1 MKKTFFIVLATLI
14 MVLIILGILLFA
26 QTPATTSQ
34 SSDQEE
40 LPTDETP
47 QGLLV
52 IPEVPLG
59 TIATISACFLA
70 LIISQMKNRTKLQ

>member
-1 MKKTFFIVLATLI
+1 MKKTLLLVLAILI
-14 MVLIILGILLFA
+14 TILMIFGILLFA
-26 QTPATTSQ
+26 QTPATTPQ
-34 SSDQEE
+34 SPGQGE

-70 LIISQMKNRTKLQ
+70 LIISQLKNRTKLQ